1 MFMAARI
8 RATETN
14 KQHIHHPYC
23 KGTYLTFLVM
33 TSYELNLLFAILKPH
48 NLSNYNRSVSSAIC
62 WCRPYTMVQFMYI
75 NKVDQT
81 GRQPQE
87 TIVLSW
93 IWLWCYINS
102 HTVQALDE
110 MMLPVEI
117 MAGAGDTA
125 KLVMVILANVIMY
138 AFLIQDRN
146 TENKISNQYVIKL
159 TNIII
164 SYPPGWDCWPKFMI
178 ENCIRKWMQ
187 GLLLFCLY
195 IENIL
200 LELYYIWL

>member
-1 MFMAARI
+1 
-8 RATETN
+8 
-14 KQHIHHPYC
+14 
-23 KGTYLTFLVM
+23 
-33 TSYELNLLFAILKPH
+33 
-48 NLSNYNRSVSSAIC
+48 
-62 WCRPYTMVQFMYI
+62 MVQFMYI

>member
-93 IWLWCYINS
+93 IWLWCYINKVDQTGRQPQETIVWVESDCDVTLIKWIRLGGS
-102 HTVQALDE
+102 H
-110 MMLPVEI
+110 
-117 MAGAGDTA
+117 
-125 KLVMVILANVIMY
+125 K
-138 AFLIQDRN
+138 
-146 TENKISNQYVIKL
+146 K
-159 TNIII
+159 
-164 SYPPGWDCWPKFMI
+164 
-178 ENCIRKWMQ
+178 
-187 GLLLFCLY
+187 LLF
-195 IENIL
+195 
-200 LELYYIWL
+200 ELNLTVMLH